1 MNKLLLSNYNKS
13 EFGFTYWNVW
23 NKLNQEN
30 WVWRNLTNSSS
41 KQKPSHWPQ
50 GSLNKST
57 LMPMRFLAQVFL
69 DYKTINTVTGE
80 EVGVGISM
88 INMMTSKY
96 IYIYTLYIYPYEFTL
111 SAMFCKV
118 SLTSLSSGVA
128 LRNILIQLLSPHGSV
143 AMRMQGAKLIIRQNV
158 EMGRRGLGWGGW
170 EDKRQCWQWNVRTPP
185 PPPPLLRRWS
195 FVVTM
200 QHNSSVAPHPLLSG
214 IHLMNKLSYSKSH
227 KEAWE
232 WVRQNTSCVA
242 CKYCMS
248 VCVWVWVCV
257 YPLSQT

>member
-1 MNKLLLSNYNKS
+1 
-13 EFGFTYWNVW
+13 
-23 NKLNQEN
+23 
-30 WVWRNLTNSSS
+30 
-41 KQKPSHWPQ
+41 
-50 GSLNKST
+50 
-57 LMPMRFLAQVFL
+57 MPMRFLAQVFL

-158 EMGRRGLGWGGW
+158 EMGRRGLG
-170 EDKRQCWQWNVRTPP
+170 
-185 PPPPLLRRWS
+185 
-195 FVVTM
+195 
-200 QHNSSVAPHPLLSG
+200 
-214 IHLMNKLSYSKSH
+214 
-227 KEAWE
+227 
-232 WVRQNTSCVA
+232 
-242 CKYCMS
+242 
-248 VCVWVWVCV
+248 
-257 YPLSQT
+257 